1 MFFLA
6 VVMIALW
13 AVLCYG
19 LPSFGLHGH
28 GANAMLAHA
37 RTHGGTTGILL
48 VGLSVIVLVVVT
60 TVVFRSEPER
70 TPAQTIAVWVTIIL
84 SSWAMVLYLQ
94 WGHAWV
100 AQGGGPRKALTAV
113 VLAVVW
119 LLFRLAYQVWLTR
132 QLRRMERMG
141 LVRIAPDEG
150 VREGRWR

>member
-48 VGLSVIVLVVVT
+48 VGLSIVVLVVVT

-100 AQGGGPRKALTAV
+100 AQGGGPRKALTCCGPRG
-113 VLAVVW
+113 
-119 LLFRLAYQVWLTR
+119 RLAAVPL
-132 QLRRMERMG
+132 G
-141 LVRIAPDEG
+141 LPGLAYAPASAHG
-150 VREGRWR
+150 AHGTGPHRP